1 MLNALSELNGRDV
14 TELLLEISLDHLHRV
29 SQLDHDHVCIVIS
42 NELLTGFCIPRAD
55 SEVMPRDPSL
65 LHICALLTRMDDR
78 MENIE
83 NRIDELMEG
92 ISQWT
97 DYNDAASEYTLE
109 SEESES
115 ASEEAQAQEVP
126 RVITIGGRTYVMEL
140 VVPVE

>member
-1 MLNALSELNGRDV
+1 
-14 TELLLEISLDHLHRV
+14 
-29 SQLDHDHVCIVIS
+29 
-42 NELLTGFCIPRAD
+42 
-55 SEVMPRDPSL
+55 
-65 LHICALLTRMDDR
+65 MDDR

-115 ASEEAQAQEVP
+115 ASEESQAQEVP

>member
-1 MLNALSELNGRDV
+1 
-14 TELLLEISLDHLHRV
+14 
-29 SQLDHDHVCIVIS
+29 
-42 NELLTGFCIPRAD
+42 
-55 SEVMPRDPSL
+55 
-65 LHICALLTRMDDR
+65 MDDR

-115 ASEEAQAQEVP
+115 ASEEEAQAQEVP